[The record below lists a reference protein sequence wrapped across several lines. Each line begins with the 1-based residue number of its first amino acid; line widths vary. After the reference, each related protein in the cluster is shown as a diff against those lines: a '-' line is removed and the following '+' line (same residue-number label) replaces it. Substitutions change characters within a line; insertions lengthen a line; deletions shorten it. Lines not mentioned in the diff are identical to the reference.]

1 MECVLLRAVI
11 FVKTLQIYRWKIVQY
26 RESTPRTE
34 KLLARNKCVCYYEH
48 MKEKRAKERKK
59 RKL

>member
-34 KLLARNKCVCYYEH
+34 KLLARNKCVCYYEY

>member
-11 FVKTLQIYRWKIVQY
+11 FVKTLQIYGWKIVQY

>member
-26 RESTPRTE
+26 RESTARTE
-34 KLLARNKCVCYYEH
+34 QLLARNKCVCYYEL